1 MNEVN
6 FMDVTLP
13 DRVLGG
19 LSGSADTITG
29 PRVAELVYA
38 AGLGPV
44 GFGLVGSTPTPGTN
58 SGHVYWQVH
67 A

>member
-6 FMDVTLP
+6 FMDVTLL
-13 DRVLGG
+13 DRGAWWHVRQCRYDHW
-19 LSGSADTITG
+19 A
-29 PRVAELVYA
+29 RVAELVYA

-44 GFGLVGSTPTPGTN
+44 GFGLVGSTPTPGTTTRL
-58 SGHVYWQVH
+58 VH